1 MILYLLLKAFDT
13 ILTFVIG
20 LIPVIETPAWLVTN
34 LPDIFTMIFAFN
46 QYLPIYEGF
55 GVIVFLIGGTMSYK
69 IAKIVLNKAGLDI
82 TKS

>member
-1 MILYLLLKAFDT
+1 MIIYLLLKAFDS

-20 LIPVIETPAWLVTN
+20 LIPVIETPAWLITN

-55 GVIVFLIGGTMSYK
+55 GVIVFLISGTMSYK
-69 IAKIVLNKAGLDI
+69 VAKIVLNKAGLDI